1 MGWMLGYSYPMDQ
14 RVFLA
19 RLAGTSV
26 FDPNGD
32 RVGRVRDAVISRPS
46 SNKSPRVRG
55 LVVELPPKRKI
66 FIPLSRIIEISAEQ
80 VVSTGVL
87 NMRRLQLH
95 SDEILG
101 LADLRNT
108 TIAIQNNPIKQKIVD
123 LAMGYDT
130 KSKEWSITSVFVKG
144 INSNFMR
151 RTDNTLVPWSEVKFG
166 DKLNSSTEAENI
178 ALQISQMRAADAAKH
193 LLTLNTELRWSVSQD
208 LDDETL
214 AGVIEELP
222 EDDRVALIG
231 RLEETRA
238 VDVLE
243 EMDPDDAADLLS
255 ELPPETAATY
265 LELMEPGD
273 AEDLRRLLTYGDYTA
288 GGMMSSDPVVLAPD
302 ATVAQALAAVREEE
316 ISPAMASQVF
326 VVRPPTDTPTGRFLG
341 VAHIQR
347 LLRETPSTAIS
358 AVLDTD
364 LAPVSPG
371 ATLSEVTRLF
381 ATYNLVALPV
391 TDDAGR
397 LVGAITA
404 DDLID
409 HMLPENWRE
418 LKEGANG

>member
-1 MGWMLGYSYPMDQ
+1 MDQ

-130 KSKEWSITSVFVKG
+130 KSKEWSITSLFVKG

>member
-1 MGWMLGYSYPMDQ
+1 MDQ

-347 LLRETPSTAIS
+347 LLRETPFTAIS
-358 AVLDTD
+358 AVIDTD

>member
-1 MGWMLGYSYPMDQ
+1 MDQ

-55 LVVELPPKRKI
+55 LVVELPPKRNI

>member
-1 MGWMLGYSYPMDQ
+1 MDQ

-364 LAPVSPG
+364 LAPVCPG

>member
-1 MGWMLGYSYPMDQ
+1 
-14 RVFLA
+14 
-19 RLAGTSV
+19 
-26 FDPNGD
+26 
-32 RVGRVRDAVISRPS
+32 
-46 SNKSPRVRG
+46 
-55 LVVELPPKRKI
+55 
-66 FIPLSRIIEISAEQ
+66 
-80 VVSTGVL
+80 
-87 NMRRLQLH
+87 
-95 SDEILG
+95 
-101 LADLRNT
+101 
-108 TIAIQNNPIKQKIVD
+108 
-123 LAMGYDT
+123 MGYDT

-222 EDDRVALIG
+222 EDDRVALSG

>member
-1 MGWMLGYSYPMDQ
+1 MDQ

-101 LADLRNT
+101 LAYLRNT

-364 LAPVSPG
+364 LAPVCPG

>member
-1 MGWMLGYSYPMDQ
+1 MDQ

-101 LADLRNT
+101 LAYLRNT

>member
-1 MGWMLGYSYPMDQ
+1 MDQ

-123 LAMGYDT
+123 LAMGYDA

>member
-1 MGWMLGYSYPMDQ
+1 MDQ

>member
-1 MGWMLGYSYPMDQ
+1 MDH

-32 RVGRVRDAVISRPS
+32 RVGRVRDAVISRPT

-80 VVSTGVL
+80 VVSTSVL

>member
-1 MGWMLGYSYPMDQ
+1 MDQ

-326 VVRPPTDTPTGRFLG
+326 VVRPPTDSPTGRFLG

-364 LAPVSPG
+364 LAPVCPG

>member
-1 MGWMLGYSYPMDQ
+1 MDH

-32 RVGRVRDAVISRPS
+32 RVGRVRDAVISRPT

-80 VVSTGVL
+80 VVSTSVL

-193 LLTLNTELRWSVSQD
+193 LLTLNTELRWRVSQD

>member
-1 MGWMLGYSYPMDQ
+1 MDQ

-222 EDDRVALIG
+222 EDDRVAVIG
-231 RLEETRA
+231 RRN
-238 VDVLE
+238 
-243 EMDPDDAADLLS
+243 S
-255 ELPPETAATY
+255 CCRCF
-265 LELMEPGD
+265 
-273 AEDLRRLLTYGDYTA
+273 RR
-288 GGMMSSDPVVLAPD
+288 
-302 ATVAQALAAVREEE
+302 
-316 ISPAMASQVF
+316 
-326 VVRPPTDTPTGRFLG
+326 
-341 VAHIQR
+341 
-347 LLRETPSTAIS
+347 
-358 AVLDTD
+358 
-364 LAPVSPG
+364 
-371 ATLSEVTRLF
+371 
-381 ATYNLVALPV
+381 
-391 TDDAGR
+391 
-397 LVGAITA
+397 
-404 DDLID
+404 
-409 HMLPENWRE
+409 
-418 LKEGANG
+418 NGSR

>member
-347 LLRETPSTAIS
+347 LLRETPFTAIS
-358 AVLDTD
+358 AVIDTD

>member
-1 MGWMLGYSYPMDQ
+1 MDQ

-193 LLTLNTELRWSVSQD
+193 LLTLSTELRWSVSQD